1 MKEEATVTTDA
12 VPTTKLLFGMY
23 DCTFDSDV
31 GMGDFSLVWGGGLH
45 VCRHAHVRSHV
56 SPGMNCVTVHF

>member
-31 GMGDFSLVWGGGLH
+31 GMGDFSLVWGGYT
-45 VCRHAHVRSHV
+45 
-56 SPGMNCVTVHF
+56 CVDTRTCDRTCLRE